1 MKKDGAQ
8 FVNFERLDDAVAAR
22 KSLNGREILG
32 AEVGPVRIGY
42 AKVPSKVV
50 PSDSAAPSNGLEGG
64 GGSLY
69 GAISQLDGVTG
80 IPVERQLQ
88 EGQLQDYRSNLVI
101 GLVSNGHYASSQAIN
116 NNSNSNSA
124 TTSSSNLFAPGAI
137 LPPAPGEPQVETLS
151 ASINE
156 QQLVMWE
163 LSQGDPDLEEHVQA
177 VASEFPH
184 SFPVPSHN

>member
-1 MKKDGAQ
+1 M
-8 FVNFERLDDAVAAR
+8 
-22 KSLNGREILG
+22 
-32 AEVGPVRIGY
+32 
-42 AKVPSKVV
+42 
-50 PSDSAAPSNGLEGG
+50 
-64 GGSLY
+64 Y

-101 GLVSNGHYASSQAIN
+101 GLVSNGHYASSEAINN

-124 TTSSSNLFAPGAI
+124 ATSSSNLFAPGAI

-156 QQLVMWE
+156 QQLVMRE

-177 VASEFPH
+177 VASKFFQLFFITLFETDLSLF
-184 SFPVPSHN
+184 FQ